1 MMNQHILMFEG
12 KKNVIVSPSTK
23 AAEKF
28 IKQINTLFKVKTFN
42 KINHFP
48 FLNIFEITYYEYL
61 PSIFYCVDTLET
73 FLQEIDNVSDK
84 EIQLNN
90 FTLTFLYPQN
100 ITQSSFT
107 KLMLFENVYG
117 VRKNK
122 CCYVHPIKE
131 IKFTPLIKHEMQKC
145 FLKEKKK
152 NIFKIIK
159 NKYKV
164 KKQLK
169 IKYVQKSTKDFLT
182 NPNSLIY
189 ISTEVKKYIFTKNKV
204 TSLEITN
211 YIVDLLKRKN
221 CIYCS
226 NNNNNKESKIKT
238 LMSYKNIQR
247 RVYDAVN
254 IMVSLGILNKN
265 GKKLHVNH
273 SDNNNNCKD
282 MIALPNK
289 EQLKQNI
296 EENKELL
303 LKQLQLLK
311 KYTMLINRN
320 KEQQFVNN
328 KKDLYFINLDNYEEY
343 LPLLQRLKL
352 EENNNFQNAVEEIIG
367 TDGCN
372 YLKEKKMFPYETNDN
387 ININL
392 NRFESQE
399 NKLFD
404 IDFDKYLLTNETNGD
419 EGMNYSNKTLTE
431 ENNEVLE
438 FNNRTDVIYSPN
450 INLSYMFD

>member
-1 MMNQHILMFEG
+1 MNQHILMFEG

-23 AAEKF
+23 TAEKF

-48 FLNIFEITYYEYL
+48 FLSIFEITYYEYL

-73 FLQEIDNVSDK
+73 FLQEIENVSDK
-84 EIQLNN
+84 EIQLDN
-90 FTLTFLYPQN
+90 FTLTFLCPQH

-122 CCYVHPIKE
+122 FCYVHPIKE

-145 FLKEKKK
+145 FLQEKKK

-169 IKYVQKSTKDFLT
+169 IKYVQTNTNDFLT
-182 NPNSLIY
+182 SPNSLIY
-189 ISTEVKKYIFTKNKV
+189 ISKEVKKYIFTKNKV

-211 YIVDLLKRKN
+211 YIVNLLKRKN
-221 CIYCS
+221 YMHC

-254 IMVSLGILNKN
+254 IMVSLGILTKN
-265 GKKLHVNH
+265 GKKLYVNH
-273 SDNNNNCKD
+273 SDNNNNCKN
-282 MIALPNK
+282 MITLPNK
-289 EQLKQNI
+289 EQLKKNI

-303 LKQLQLLK
+303 LKQLQLLS
-311 KYTMLINRN
+311 KYTMLIKRN

-328 KKDLYFINLDNYEEY
+328 KKDLYFINLDNYEAY
-343 LPLLQRLKL
+343 LPLVQRLKL
-352 EENNNFQNAVEEIIG
+352 EENNDFQNAVEEIIG
-367 TDGCN
+367 TDGCK

-387 ININL
+387 ISINL

-419 EGMNYSNKTLTE
+419 EEMNYSNKTLTE
-431 ENNEVLE
+431 EDNGVFE
-438 FNNRTDVIYSPN
+438 FNYRTDAIYSPN
-450 INLSYMFD
+450 INVSYMFD

>member
-1 MMNQHILMFEG
+1 MNQHILMLEG
-12 KKNVIVSPSTK
+12 KKNVLVSPSTK
-23 AAEKF
+23 TAEKF
-28 IKQINTLFKVKTFN
+28 IKQISTLFKVKTFN
-42 KINHFP
+42 EINHFP

-90 FTLTFLYPQN
+90 FTLTFLYPQH

-117 VRKNK
+117 IRKNK
-122 CCYVHPIKE
+122 VCYVHPIKE

-145 FLKEKKK
+145 FLQEKKK

-169 IKYVQKSTKDFLT
+169 IKYVQTTTDDFLT

-189 ISTEVKKYIFTKNKV
+189 ITKEVKKYIFTKNKV

-221 CIYCS
+221 YIYCS
-226 NNNNNKESKIKT
+226 NNNNIKESKIKT

-254 IMVSLGILNKN
+254 IMVSLGILTKN
-265 GKKLHVNH
+265 GKKLYVNH
-273 SDNNNNCKD
+273 SNNNTNCKD
-282 MIALPNK
+282 MITLPNK

-296 EENKELL
+296 DENKKML
-303 LKQLQLLK
+303 LKQLQLLS
-311 KYTMLINRN
+311 KYIMLIKRN

-328 KKDLYFINLDNYEEY
+328 KKDFYFINLDNYEEY
-343 LPLLQRLKL
+343 LPLLQRLNL
-352 EENNNFQNAVEEIIG
+352 NEHSDYQNTVKEIIG
-367 TDGCN
+367 KEGCD
-372 YLKEKKMFPYETNDN
+372 YLKEKKMFPYENNDN
-387 ININL
+387 ISINL

-419 EGMNYSNKTLTE
+419 EEMNYSNKTLTE
-431 ENNEVLE
+431 EDNEVLK
-438 FNNRTDVIYSPN
+438 FNNRTDAIYSPN